1 MRSLLAVL
9 AACIYTLCSG
19 PACGAQQTVIA
30 RIDDDGVQRVRIVG
44 GEYFFAPQRMIVK
57 ANVPVE
63 LILTKEAG
71 VVPHSFMINAPEA
84 GVSVDEELGNEAKKV
99 WFTPTAVGIYPYYC
113 GHRLLFFK
121 SHRDKGMEGTL
132 EVVP

>member
-1 MRSLLAVL
+1 MRSLSAVL
-9 AACIYTLCSG
+9 AACIYWLCSG
-19 PACGAQQTVIA
+19 PALGAQQTVTA

-44 GEYFFAPQRMIVK
+44 GEYFFEPQRVTVK

-63 LILTKEAG
+63 LILTKQAG
-71 VVPHSFMINAPEA
+71 VVPHSFVINAAEA
-84 GVSVDEELGNEAKKV
+84 GVSVDEELGTEAKKV
-99 WFTPTAVGIYPYYC
+99 RFTPTAVGSYPYYC

-121 SHRDKGMEGTL
+121 SHRDRGMEGAL